1 MILHV
6 TITIRLLAVGRA
18 ACEILANR
26 VLGELVAM
34 PLPLFL
40 KALFGLFVDEEV
52 VRIDELAQNS
62 RVVEALP
69 FLPRAAP
76 RMNVLELRV
85 LWLPAAK
92 GVKEANRCVPP
103 LGDAS
108 KSNPSVQEHL
118 GGTYNAIVKRS
129 TAAFCIMN
137 HVERAQLP
145 IQESSVAAPF
155 SLEFEREAPGEV

>member
-1 MILHV
+1 
-6 TITIRLLAVGRA
+6 
-18 ACEILANR
+18 
-26 VLGELVAM
+26 
-34 PLPLFL
+34 
-40 KALFGLFVDEEV
+40 VDV
-52 VRIDELAQNS
+52 
-62 RVVEALP
+62 
-69 FLPRAAP
+69 F
-76 RMNVLELRV
+76 ELRV
-85 LWLPAAK
+85 VRVTAAD
-92 GVKEANRCVPP
+92 GVEKTNGSVPP